1 MNIMLQLKQPR
12 QLGNRCQ
19 ARIDGAFVWVT
30 VVGKSKAVSGPW
42 VYDVRTDS
50 GSIQT
55 VTEDK
60 LQ

>member
-1 MNIMLQLKQPR
+1 MNMMLKIQAPR
-12 QLGNRCQ
+12 SLGTRVR

-50 GSIQT
+50 GVIQT